1 MSMAGPPVAVPCPQA
16 FDGYPS
22 VPACPTVPAKQ
33 GVVQNIE
40 SRIAIAIERQP
51 TAGTDVCPDTQ
62 GFVDAGATRRAVRR
76 RPLGSHR
83 DHGNGMHHAV
93 GFHPGEE
100 LSPPSIVN
108 GFGQMTIPDQVADLQ
123 VFKGKKTR

>member
-1 MSMAGPPVAVPCPQA
+1 MLSSR
-16 FDGYPS
+16 PS
-22 VPACPTVPAKQ
+22 STW
-33 GVVQNIE
+33 G
-40 SRIAIAIERQP
+40 
-51 TAGTDVCPDTQ
+51 D
-62 GFVDAGATRRAVRR
+62 
-76 RPLGSHR
+76 R
-83 DHGNGMHHAV
+83 DDINVMHHTV